1 VLLSCSAILSL
12 FIRIIAVILSF
23 FDCFYHLNYV
33 SGWRLST
40 PFFSSPSGCHETH
53 GSHPAYK
60 PKEKTPAKG
69 RGCFFGRGSRIP
81 PFASYRLLSGTGI
94 AKRMGGNDSM
104 RQAAAKTHG
113 SHPAYK
119 PKEKTPAKGRG
130 CFFGRGS
137 RIPPFAS
144 YRLLS
149 GTGIAKRMGGN
160 DSMRQAAAMKPT
172 VLILLINP
180 KKKPRPRAGA
190 VSLVEAAGFEPVA
203 FASRT
208 QHSTKLSYA
217 SL

>member
-1 VLLSCSAILSL
+1 MKPTVLILLINPKKKPRPRAGAVSLVEAAGFHPSQAIACCRVPASLSACHA
-12 FIRIIAVILSF
+12 
-23 FDCFYHLNYV
+23 
-33 SGWRLST
+33 
-40 PFFSSPSGCHETH
+40 PSGCHE
-53 GSHPAYK
+53 
-60 PKEKTPAKG
+60 
-69 RGCFFGRGSRIP
+69 
-81 PFASYRLLSGTGI
+81 
-94 AKRMGGNDSM
+94 
-104 RQAAAKTHG
+104 THG